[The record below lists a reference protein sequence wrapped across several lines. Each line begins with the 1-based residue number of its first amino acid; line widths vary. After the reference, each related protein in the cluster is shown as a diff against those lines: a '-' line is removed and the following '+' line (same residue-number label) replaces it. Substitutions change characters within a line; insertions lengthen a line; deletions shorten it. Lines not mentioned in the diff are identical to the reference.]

1 MTQTNVRELFGLS
14 DKEDIFCDFSCKEG
28 SLKSG
33 RLYLTT
39 NYICFFSSVMG
50 FNTKIVLPWTEICKL
65 VKKGSSGIQVF
76 VIVKPKEP

>member
-14 DKEDIFCDFSCKEG
+14 EKEEIFCDFSCKEG

-39 NYICFFSSVMG
+39 NYTCFFSSVMG
-50 FNTKIVLPWTEICKL
+50 FEKKIVIPWFE
-65 VKKGSSGIQVF
+65 
-76 VIVKPKEP
+76 IVKLSKQGQTSIKISTEPKEPD

>member
-14 DKEDIFCDFSCKEG
+14 EKEDIFCDFSCKEG

-39 NYICFFSSVMG
+39 SYTCFFSSVMG
-50 FNTKIVLPWTEICKL
+50 FNTKIVIPWFE
-65 VKKGSSGIQVF
+65 
-76 VIVKPKEP
+76 IVKVVKQG

>member
-1 MTQTNVRELFGLS
+1 MTQTNVRELFGLN

-39 NYICFFSSVMG
+39 NFTCFFSSVMG
-50 FNTKIVLPWTEICKL
+50 FNTKIVIPWFEIVKL
-65 VKKGSSGIQVF
+65 VKQGQTSIKITTEA
-76 VIVKPKEP
+76 KEPD